1 MSEFILPNLPY
12 AMDALAPVM
21 SKETIEYHYGK
32 HHQSYVTN
40 LNKLIKGTEWEDKPL
55 KEIILKAK
63 GGIFNNAAQVYNH
76 NYFWKCMT
84 PNGGGEPAGA
94 LRDCR
99 QVG

>member
-40 LNKLIKGTEWEDKPL
+40 LNKLIKGTE
-55 KEIILKAK
+55 
-63 GGIFNNAAQVYNH
+63 
-76 NYFWKCMT
+76 
-84 PNGGGEPAGA
+84 
-94 LRDCR
+94 
-99 QVG
+99 